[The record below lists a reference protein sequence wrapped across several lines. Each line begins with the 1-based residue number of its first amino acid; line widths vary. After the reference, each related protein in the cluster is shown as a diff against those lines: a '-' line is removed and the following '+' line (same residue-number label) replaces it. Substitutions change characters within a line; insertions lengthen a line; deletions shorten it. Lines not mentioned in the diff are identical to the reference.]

1 VDPRVGFL
9 PVQKTAVVGGATGGI
24 GEAVVAALVA
34 ADYRVFALGRKAEK
48 LAALPGEAV
57 VPCVVDL
64 AGFDSL
70 PAPLSDLEH
79 LDALVHCAG
88 VSEVASVEDTPR
100 VLWDETFAVN
110 VSGPAALTR
119 APLPALRSACG
130 RVVFVNAAP
139 GLRAVRNWSAY
150 TASKA
155 ALRELADSLREEE
168 RTRGLRIT
176 SIYPGGVRTELLR
189 KVREQLGVPYD
200 ATVTVSPQ
208 TLASLVVSVL
218 AFPDDAE
225 IMDVSLRAAAHPE
238 ESSR

>member
-1 VDPRVGFL
+1 M
-9 PVQKTAVVGGATGGI
+9 QKTAVVGGATGGI
-24 GEAVVAALVA
+24 GVAVVGALVA
-34 ADYRVFALGRKAEK
+34 AGYQVFALGRALEK
-48 LAALPGEAV
+48 LAELEDDAV

-64 AGFDSL
+64 VGLDSL
-70 PAPLSDLEH
+70 PEPLSGLGR
-79 LDALVHCAG
+79 LDVLVHCAG

-100 VLWDETFAVN
+100 ALWDETFAVN

-119 APLPALRSACG
+119 ALLPALRSARG
-130 RVVFVNAAP
+130 RIVFVNAAP

-168 RTRGLRIT
+168 RAHGLRVT

-200 ATVTVSPQ
+200 AAVTVSPA
-208 TLASLVVSVL
+208 TLASLVVGVL

-225 IMDVSLRAAAHPE
+225 IMEVSLRAAVRPTE
-238 ESSR
+238 TP

>member
-1 VDPRVGFL
+1 M
-9 PVQKTAVVGGATGGI
+9 QKTAVVGGATGGI
-24 GEAVVAALVA
+24 GVAVVGALVA
-34 ADYRVFALGRKAEK
+34 AGYQVFALGRALEK
-48 LAALPGEAV
+48 LAELEDDAV

-64 AGFDSL
+64 VGLDSL
-70 PAPLSDLEH
+70 PELLSGLGR
-79 LDALVHCAG
+79 LDVLVHCAG

-100 VLWDETFAVN
+100 ALWDETFAVN

-119 APLPALRSACG
+119 ALLPALRSARG
-130 RVVFVNAAP
+130 RIVFVNAAP

-168 RTRGLRIT
+168 RAHGLRVT

-200 ATVTVSPQ
+200 AAVTVSPA
-208 TLASLVVSVL
+208 TLASLVVGVL

-225 IMDVSLRAAAHPE
+225 IMEVSLRAAVRPTE
-238 ESSR
+238 TP